1 MAFVSFLFGTFC
13 APGLQLSEE
22 VVTLIVNKD
31 ERREVFNC
39 DFPYSLHAYFRKLY
53 AFNALYAVL
62 RKYRCNTAD
71 SAKVEAAVLLA
82 SVGNLFAT
90 ISLAY
95 HNH

>member
-1 MAFVSFLFGTFC
+1 MFLFCAFCTPRFELREEIVAFV
-13 APGLQLSEE
+13 
-22 VVTLIVNKD
+22 VNKY
-31 ERREVFNC
+31 ESREILYS
-39 DFPYSLHAYFRKLY
+39 DFPNSLHAYLGKLY
-53 AFNALYAVL
+53 ALNALYAVL

-71 SAKVEAAVLLA
+71 SAKLEAAVLLA